1 MDFYGCSHD
10 SPDPTSVLLPCFSP
24 LPLFPFFSVSSVL
37 FRPLQLV
44 LFTICYI
51 LNLLTFFHLF
61 LEMSFL
67 CYCYHSYCFSVC
79 PATLRVLVSLYVVCL
94 CWFLSVLSVLLC
106 ITVLLS
112 TDQIV
117 TTVLPA

>member
-1 MDFYGCSHD
+1 MA
-10 SPDPTSVLLPCFSP
+10 VLMTHLTLPVSFS
-24 LPLFPFFSVSSVL
+24 LVFLLSLCFPFFSVSSVL

-79 PATLRVLVSLYVVCL
+79 PATLLVLVSLYVVCL

-117 TTVLPA
+117 TTVLPG